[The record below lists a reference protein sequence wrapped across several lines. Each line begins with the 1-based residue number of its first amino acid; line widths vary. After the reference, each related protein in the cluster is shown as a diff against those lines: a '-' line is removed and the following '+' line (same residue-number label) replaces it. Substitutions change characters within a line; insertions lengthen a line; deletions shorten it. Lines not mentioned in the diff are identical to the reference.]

1 MGLRTKWY
9 RSIAVVYAWEQA
21 AYADD
26 RKFTVEDIDETLWAI
41 AGLGLI
47 WKGDIIL
54 ASIPYLNVI
63 EAAVVVGGVASY
75 AIGGVEGVEDYIDFI
90 TEPTKLPG
98 RVAFTAETIYKE
110 KILPEYTKKKGEVN
124 VFLKVLEQLTRPYRI
139 NHWKT
144 GPYLPF

>member
-9 RSIAVVYAWEQA
+9 RSIAVVYAWEQHA
-21 AYADD
+21 WADD
-26 RKFTVEDIDETLWAI
+26 RKFTLEDIDETIWAI

-54 ASIPYLNVI
+54 AAIPGLAIVEGMVI
-63 EAAVVVGGVASY
+63 AGGVVSF

-90 TEPTKLPG
+90 THPKKYWSRGTG
-98 RVAFTAETIYKE
+98 AAGTIYKE
-110 KILPEYTKKKGEVN
+110 KIKPEYIKKKGQVELFVN
-124 VFLKVLEQLTRPYRI
+124 IVEQLTRPYRMF
-139 NHWKT
+139 HWKT

>member
-9 RSIAVVYAWEQA
+9 RSIAVVYAWEQHA
-21 AYADD
+21 WADD

-47 WKGDIIL
+47 WKGDL
-54 ASIPYLNVI
+54 LL
-63 EAAVVVGGVASY
+63 AAVPGLAIVEGLVIAGGVVSF

-90 TEPTKLPG
+90 TSPTKVPG
-98 RVAFTAETIYKE
+98 RVAFTAKTLYKE
-110 KILPEYTKKKGEVN
+110 KIKPEYIEKKGQVELFLN
-124 VFLKVLEQLTRPYRI
+124 VVEQLTRPYRMF
-139 NHWKT
+139 HWKT